1 MEIKSS
7 RSKTATNM
15 GTVPLDVMIAGHIG
29 QGRITELQSVT
40 LKTLGRQA
48 QVGKNP

>member
-15 GTVPLDVMIAGHIG
+15 GTVPLDVMIAGHMG
-29 QGRITELQSVT
+29 QGSAGKNHRIT
-40 LKTLGRQA
+40 
-48 QVGKNP
+48 VGNSKNIR